1 MDPQDALI
9 LPDVVAWRAWLD
21 EHEDTSDGVWL
32 VVAKKGITSPTSLTV
47 AQALPEALCSGWID
61 AIRRK
66 RDETTFLQRYTPRRK
81 NSVWSQKN
89 TEFAQELID
98 QGRMRPR
105 GFAEIEKAKEDGRW
119 ERAYQGQAT
128 AQIPP
133 DLQEA
138 LDRSTVAAKNFAAL
152 KSQPRYHILHQ
163 LMIART
169 EKTRTAR
176 LARFVAE
183 LEQGPEG

>member
-1 MDPQDALI
+1 
-9 LPDVVAWRAWLD
+9 
-21 EHEDTSDGVWL
+21 
-32 VVAKKGITSPTSLTV
+32 
-47 AQALPEALCSGWID
+47 
-61 AIRRK
+61 
-66 RDETTFLQRYTPRRK
+66 
-81 NSVWSQKN
+81 
-89 TEFAQELID
+89 
-98 QGRMRPR
+98 MRPR
-105 GFAEIEKAKEDGRW
+105 GFAEIQKAKEDGRW

-128 AQIPP
+128 AQVPP

-138 LDRSTVAAKNFAAL
+138 LDRSPVAAKNFAAL

-183 LEQGPEG
+183 LERGPEG